1 MKGGI
6 LVKDGKQT
14 SCEIAVLDS
23 RSSMVSASCLAY
35 KNGKVDTSIKHEVYL
50 DNGLDGKTAKYTVE
64 MVSVNQ
70 NYNATSLANSLAVLQ
85 YNSDGKLEWN
95 NTVGIGRGLY
105 WDDVVFVR
113 RTISDLDNMEWTTP
127 IIQSNISEGKNCDDM
142 SVLYDKNNSDF
153 ECNDKLVDAQLSSL
167 TICQVPYGSVYAVI
181 DSKLYLAGIY
191 SYTATYQGHGNLCY
205 SGSKSNYYLLLRNY
219 LSYASSVLGRF
230 PDFFPLT
237 NATLPTKNAYYSMTK
252 PTDEQSSNY
261 FLTKGD
267 YYLYQGDDLNQSF
280 PGQSE
285 EGYEMDSSLSGSSD
299 AVDDSIDDSS
309 DYSSDESNNGADHT
323 SGLSKK
329 NTVIIGVCS
338 SIGGVLLAC
347 LFFLMYRLWKHR
359 KIDKVDPLR
368 QAAIQRMLETDIGGT
383 TVPPP
388 QQSGTHQPNGRNANL
403 TIAAMLDYDL
413 PPIYDDPQTNDSR
426 AGEGEGQGS
435 LGNSRSSLH
444 KKT

>member
-6 LVKDGKQT
+6 LVKNGKQT

-70 NYNATSLANSLAVLQ
+70 NYNATSLANSLAILQ
-85 YNSDGKLEWN
+85 YNSDGKIEWN
-95 NTVGIGRGLY
+95 NTVGIGRDLY
-105 WDDVVFVR
+105 WDEVVFVR

-127 IIQSNISEGKNCDDM
+127 IIQSNIGEGENCDAM

-181 DSKLYLAGIY
+181 NNKLYLAGIY

-205 SGSKSNYYLLLRNY
+205 SGFKSNYYLLLRNY
-219 LSYASSVLGRF
+219 LSYASTVLGRF

-237 NATLPTKNAYYSMTK
+237 NATFPTTNAYYSMTK
-252 PTDEQSSNY
+252 PTNGQSSNY

-280 PGQSE
+280 PEQSE
-285 EGYEMDSSLSGSSD
+285 EGDGMDSSLSGFSDVADDNTDGSSD
-299 AVDDSIDDSS
+299 ASS
-309 DYSSDESNNGADHT
+309 NESNNGAEHT
-323 SGLSKK
+323 SG
-329 NTVIIGVCS
+329 
-338 SIGGVLLAC
+338 
-347 LFFLMYRLWKHR
+347 
-359 KIDKVDPLR
+359 
-368 QAAIQRMLETDIGGT
+368 MLETDIGGT

-388 QQSGTHQPNGRNANL
+388 QQSSTHQTDGRNANL

-413 PPIYDDPQTNDSR
+413 PPIYDDPQTNDST
-426 AGEGEGQGS
+426 AGEGENQS
-435 LGNSRSSLH
+435 NLGNSRSSLH